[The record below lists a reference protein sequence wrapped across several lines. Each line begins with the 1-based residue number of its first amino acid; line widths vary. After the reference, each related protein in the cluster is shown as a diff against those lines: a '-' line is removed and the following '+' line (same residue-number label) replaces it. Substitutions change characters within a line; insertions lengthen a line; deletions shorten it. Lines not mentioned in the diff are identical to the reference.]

1 MAIELFFVFCFA
13 VHRFNVICPQN
24 TDIMLIFFFNLFVQS
39 VLLFSTG
46 QNLGASTVP
55 VKESGTGPVTQS
67 PVQIIYQLFERCCA
81 VSLTLCLTTM
91 SSTSGSLW
99 QTHVSTHSLKYARSF
114 IFKHASDHKH
124 CQCIKSKPE

>member
-1 MAIELFFVFCFA
+1 MAIELFFCFA

-24 TDIMLIFFFNLFVQS
+24 TDIMLIYFNWFVQS
-39 VLLFSTG
+39 VVLFSTG

-55 VKESGTGPVTQS
+55 VKESVTGPVTQS

-99 QTHVSTHSLKYARSF
+99 QTHVSTQSLKYARSF
-114 IFKHASDHKH
+114 IFQHASDHKH